1 MDRGW
6 TDLQCDC
13 YSPRIYYDFFIVI
26 PILTGAF
33 GNWIVPLIIGAP
45 DIAYPRINNLRFWF
59 LLCTLI
65 CLVGRIM
72 LEPGIGTGW
81 TVYPPLRGNLAHGGP
96 SVDSGIFRLH
106 LAGVSS
112 LIGAIN
118 FITTIINLRTTGID
132 LIQIPM
138 YPWSVLVTAVL
149 LLGSLPV
156 LAGGITILINWS
168 KY

>member
-1 MDRGW
+1 
-6 TDLQCDC
+6 
-13 YSPRIYYDFFIVI
+13 
-26 PILTGAF
+26 
-33 GNWIVPLIIGAP
+33 
-45 DIAYPRINNLRFWF
+45 
-59 LLCTLI
+59 
-65 CLVGRIM
+65 M

-81 TVYPPLRGNLAHGGP
+81 AVYPPLRGNLAHGGP

-138 YPWSVLVTAVL
+138 YP
-149 LLGSLPV
+149 
-156 LAGGITILINWS
+156 
-168 KY
+168 

>member
-1 MDRGW
+1 
-6 TDLQCDC
+6 
-13 YSPRIYYDFFIVI
+13 
-26 PILTGAF
+26 
-33 GNWIVPLIIGAP
+33 
-45 DIAYPRINNLRFWF
+45 
-59 LLCTLI
+59 
-65 CLVGRIM
+65 M
-72 LEPGIGTGW
+72 LELGIGTGW

-156 LAGGITILINWS
+156 LAGGITILLTES